1 MGTGM
6 QQLSVALWLFLSAV
20 TPLCVKHISPE
31 KIDPLV
37 YEEQQL
43 WVSGVK
49 GKENTY
55 RIPLPYTP
63 KGRLQAFAEARK
75 ASSRDAGQKFI
86 AMRRSTGPSTSVPA
100 GATWSPT
107 RFIVDDG
114 QDPDGLNL
122 GSLVVDEEKGLI
134 ILVYSLH
141 FHTTKAAG
149 TMMVVS
155 DTDGLSWSRP
165 RNISGQIGVQ
175 PFSPGPGFGI
185 QKKNSPKKFVNV
197 LHSNG
202 TWPLTI
208 YRSKPKG
215 FESKQRTLLSHIP
228 TCIMNRMQI
237 FNPSPNQPV
246 EMTDGSII
254 VNVRNQNYYHCRCRI
269 VVRSLDGG
277 LTLPI
282 DQLYFDYTLVDPAV
296 AAGALQKDGVLYFTN
311 PAHEYYRIN
320 LTLRWST
327 THGQVWE
334 NKTVRIWGGPSG
346 YSSMTSL
353 NSCSVEDSKFIYVI
367 YEKGLKNY
375 YETISF
381 VKIHLFGGKD
391 GM

>member
-1 MGTGM
+1 
-6 QQLSVALWLFLSAV
+6 Q
-20 TPLCVKHISPE
+20 
-31 KIDPLV
+31 IDPLV

-86 AMRRSTGPSTSVPA
+86 AMRRSTDK

-185 QKKNSPKKFVNV
+185 QKKKQSKKTRFLHFVNV

-215 FESKQRTLLSHIP
+215 FESKQRTLLSCP
-228 TCIMNRMQI
+228 T
-237 FNPSPNQPV
+237 SLQPV

-381 VKIHLFGGKD
+381 VKIHLFGGK
-391 GM
+391 

>member
-55 RIPLPYTP
+55 RIPLNHLTP
-63 KGRLQAFAEARK
+63 QKEDCRPSQKQEKRHLGMRDKSSSQCGGPQIK
-75 ASSRDAGQKFI
+75 A
-86 AMRRSTGPSTSVPA
+86 
-100 GATWSPT
+100 
-107 RFIVDDG
+107 
-114 QDPDGLNL
+114 
-122 GSLVVDEEKGLI
+122 
-134 ILVYSLH
+134 
-141 FHTTKAAG
+141 
-149 TMMVVS
+149 
-155 DTDGLSWSRP
+155 
-165 RNISGQIGVQ
+165 
-175 PFSPGPGFGI
+175 
-185 QKKNSPKKFVNV
+185 
-197 LHSNG
+197 
-202 TWPLTI
+202 
-208 YRSKPKG
+208 
-215 FESKQRTLLSHIP
+215 
-228 TCIMNRMQI
+228 
-237 FNPSPNQPV
+237 PV

-381 VKIHLFGGKD
+381 VKIHLFG
-391 GM
+391 